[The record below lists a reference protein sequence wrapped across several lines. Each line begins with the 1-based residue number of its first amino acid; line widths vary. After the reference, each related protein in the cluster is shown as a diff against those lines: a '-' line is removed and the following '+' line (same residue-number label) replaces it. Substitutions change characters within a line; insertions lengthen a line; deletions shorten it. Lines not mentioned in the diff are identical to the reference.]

1 VHAVGNGRKF
11 TNMGRTLSLL
21 ARLPRFDQDRQ
32 THRQDCACADCAAER
47 RRDEEQAKAAAK
59 RALLR
64 KQEGERLKRQE
75 VVAVIDE
82 QVKVAD
88 RRLQALRELDEQL
101 RQDQRL
107 NELWRLR
114 REGRSLPEAMAEID
128 RRYPGPPSST
138 ESE

>member
-1 VHAVGNGRKF
+1 
-11 TNMGRTLSLL
+11 MGRTLSLL
-21 ARLPRFDQDRQ
+21 ARLPRFDQDGE
-32 THRQDCACADCAAER
+32 THSRDCACADCAADR
-47 RRDEEQAKAAAK
+47 RRDEERATAAAS

-64 KQEGERLKRQE
+64 KKEGDQLKRQE

-82 QVKVAD
+82 QVRVAD
-88 RRLQALRELDEQL
+88 QRLRALRELDEQL

-114 REGRSLPEAMAEID
+114 REGWSLGDAMAEVD

-138 ESE
+138 ES

>member
-1 VHAVGNGRKF
+1 
-11 TNMGRTLSLL
+11 ML
-21 ARLPRFDQDRQ
+21 ARLPRFDQDGE
-32 THRQDCACADCAAER
+32 THRQDCVCAECAAER
-47 RRDEEQAKAAAK
+47 RRDEDRAKAAAN

-64 KQEGERLKRQE
+64 KKEGERLKREE

-88 RRLQALRELDEQL
+88 QRLRELRELDEQL

-107 NELWRLR
+107 NELWRMR
-114 REGRSLPEAMAEID
+114 REGWSLSEAMAEID

-138 ESE
+138 ESG

>member
-1 VHAVGNGRKF
+1 
-11 TNMGRTLSLL
+11 MGRTLSLL
-21 ARLPRFDQDRQ
+21 ARLPRFDQDGE
-32 THRQDCACADCAAER
+32 THRQDCACADCSAER
-47 RRDEEQAKAAAK
+47 RRDEDRAKAAAN

-64 KQEGERLKRQE
+64 KKEGERLKREE

-88 RRLQALRELDEQL
+88 QRLRELRELDEQL

-114 REGRSLPEAMAEID
+114 REGWSLSEAMAEID

-138 ESE
+138 ESG